1 MTTAKQK
8 SWIEP
13 VSFTSPSPCSF
24 QDAPLNASN
33 IYPHPLLSFHP
44 LPSPGSAHRPS
55 TCCHANGE
63 SFHLRTAF
71 VGLRQLLVTACNRGS
86 PGVCRVF
93 GNSGP
98 VAGNLSVPLLHP
110 PSFQPRLL

>member
-8 SWIEP
+8 SRIEP
-13 VSFTSPSPCSF
+13 VSFTSPSPRSF
-24 QDAPLNASN
+24 RDAPLDASN
-33 IYPHPLLSFHP
+33 IYPHPLLS

-71 VGLRQLLVTACNRGS
+71 VGLRQLLVTAYIRGS

-93 GNSGP
+93 VNSGP
-98 VAGNLSVPLLHP
+98 RRWKPVPAPPPTSLLP
-110 PSFQPRLL
+110 APLNVKA